1 MEMYLQASKDTKMQY
16 TVFAQTYSHG
26 PNNMYVALGFSGIS
40 IVKHRNVW
48 NHTLEP
54 QSLRWWRGQVLHP
67 RQDPG
72 RFGLSISFL
81 SISQLRLQRL
91 AMQRQSR
98 ARFSYLRDGW
108 TRKTGYFLSQPS
120 CSIRIKT
127 PKGHM
132 EERTRQIPPDTRSCQ
147 ALNVR
152 LASSQTVKLMKLAVW
167 AC

>member
-1 MEMYLQASKDTKMQY
+1 MVKGASSPSQARSRPLWIVYLLSQHLPAEITETGD
-16 TVFAQTYSHG
+16 AE
-26 PNNMYVALGFSGIS
+26 A
-40 IVKHRNVW
+40 
-48 NHTLEP
+48 EP
-54 QSLRWWRGQVLHP
+54 SQVL
-67 RQDPG
+67 
-72 RFGLSISFL
+72 
-81 SISQLRLQRL
+81 
-91 AMQRQSR
+91 
-98 ARFSYLRDGW
+98 YLRDGW